1 MTTENSIWA
10 GVQSILGPGYE
21 IGDNCLYK
29 ELANGLR
36 IEVTGSCGN
45 TYKRHFNIYLL
56 QEGAIVGESTGVFQD
71 ALAKEVD
78 MMCKLSGLK

>member
-1 MTTENSIWA
+1 MTTENSVWA
-10 GVQSILGPGYE
+10 GVQAILGSGYE